1 MGIQGEFTCDPTA
14 FKVTPEMIQSYN
26 DVGYFLVRGFLSNPE
41 LDKLKTAVEHDR
53 FFEKGFGLAD
63 GTGKES
69 RLVMWRHPG
78 NDVTGMFARSE
89 KIAGTCEQVLGG
101 EVYHYHTKLMTKAA
115 RTGGKHI
122 WHQDYGYW
130 YKNGCLFPD
139 MMISGFIPIDRCY
152 KENGCLEILVGS
164 HKCGRIEHTMKAG
177 QTGAD
182 LDRVAEI
189 RKICPHTYVEM
200 DAGDALFFHANLLH
214 TSGDNLSD
222 TKRWVLIPCYNRKD
236 NNPLYEHHHPQY
248 TPLEKVKD
256 SAFLECQNFDDLS
269 GKMFNRPEED
279 KTVDGNAH

>member
-1 MGIQGEFTCDPTA
+1 MALPGVFPCDPYR
-14 FKVTPEMIQSYN
+14 FKVTEEMIAAYN
-26 DVGYFLVRGFLSNPE
+26 DVGYFLVRGFLSNEE
-41 LDKLKTAVEHDR
+41 LAKVKSAVEHER
-53 FFEKGFGLAD
+53 FMQYAFGLSD
-63 GTGKES
+63 GDGKES

-78 NDVTGMFARSE
+78 NDVTGMLARSE
-89 KIAGTCEQVLGG
+89 KIAGTCEKVVGG

-164 HKCGRIEHTMKAG
+164 HKLGRIEHTIRAG

-182 LDRVAEI
+182 LDRVEEI
-189 RKICPHTYVEM
+189 KKVCSHSYVEM
-200 DAGDALFFHANLLH
+200 DAGDALFFHPNLLH
-214 TSGDNLSD
+214 TSSNNVSD

-248 TPLEKVKD
+248 TPMEKVKD
-256 SAFLECQNFDDLS
+256 SEIMNCQNFDDLS
-269 GKMFNRPEED
+269 GKVFNHPDED
-279 KTVDGNAH
+279 KTVDSRAH